1 MTPVTPPYR
10 SQRGASM
17 SVTAV
22 LLMPC
27 LVLAGGLAVDGAQQA
42 RARRQAHTVA
52 AQASR
57 AGCDEAS
64 AARLAGQPADGRAR
78 ALQVAAA
85 ASPQG
90 ATIASTV
97 AVESDLLIVSVS
109 VTRAT
114 IVLSAVG
121 LDSVHGRATAGCRLV
136 SR

>member
-1 MTPVTPPYR
+1 
-10 SQRGASM
+10 M

-27 LVLAGGLAVDGAQQA
+27 LILAGGLAVDGAQQA

-64 AARLAGQPADGRAR
+64 AARLAGRPADGRAR
-78 ALQVAAA
+78 ARQVAAA

-97 AVESDLLIVSVS
+97 SMEPDLLTVSVS

-114 IVLSAVG
+114 IVLSAIG
-121 LDSVHGRATAGCRLV
+121 LDSVRGQASASCRLV
-136 SR
+136 PR